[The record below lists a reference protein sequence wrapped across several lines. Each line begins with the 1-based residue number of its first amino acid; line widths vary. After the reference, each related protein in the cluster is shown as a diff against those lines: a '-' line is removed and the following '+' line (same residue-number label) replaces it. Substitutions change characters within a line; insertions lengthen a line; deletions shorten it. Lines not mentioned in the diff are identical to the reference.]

1 MGYEIVKRY
10 KDLRENTQVTPKPIT
25 LTKKDWMDPPFNLNT
40 LFLKK
45 ITLKLTRVMK
55 KNN

>member
-25 LTKKDWMDPPFNLNT
+25 LTKKDWMDYPFNLNP
-40 LFLKK
+40 LFFKK
-45 ITLKLTRVMK
+45 KLR
-55 KNN
+55 